1 MTYNGQPKTIVRAD
15 SLVAGDLIDGS
26 LILSRL
32 AAEGFEADP
41 HDWHDAEWRLW
52 DVERV
57 TPHPDGSVVV
67 TTGRHGIWN
76 LRGDFPAHKRGSL
89 VPGRGAA

>member
-15 SLVAGDLIDGS
+15 ALRAGDLIDGT
-26 LILSRL
+26 LVLSRL
-32 AAEGFEADP
+32 AAEGFDADP
-41 HDWHDAEWRLW
+41 HDWHDAAWRLW

-57 TPHPDGSVVV
+57 TPHPDGSVVI

-76 LRGDFPAHKRGSL
+76 VSGDLPVTRRGSL
-89 VPGRGAA
+89 IPEGV